1 MARPSTVQAGADR
14 SCHMMSAR
22 FTLAAL
28 ALLVLAGQLA
38 PPVRAAELPPV
49 QSGEALAG
57 LDQTGRLR
65 VEQALRR
72 ENFTLLGETRR
83 KGQILIVTAAQQGI
97 SWRLVVDAATGEV
110 IGRRPLAES
119 ATFPR

>member
-1 MARPSTVQAGADR
+1 MARPSTVQAGADTSR
-14 SCHMMSAR
+14 HMMSAR
-22 FTLAAL
+22 FTFAAL

-38 PPVRAAELPPV
+38 SPVRAAELPPV
-49 QSGEALAG
+49 QSSEALAG
-57 LDQTGRLR
+57 LDQTGRVR
-65 VEQALRR
+65 VERALRR

-119 ATFPR
+119 ATLPR